1 MNINEEDINNIKLCA
16 QEVLCLASELKILEE
31 KMFLNRDLGALLLN
45 YLPEETQNV
54 DRIIQKLFFISD
66 FLSNILEEEPNSI
79 RKQYDIFSANSL
91 FSKYHNKKN
100 EDLV

>member
-16 QEVLCLASELKILEE
+16 QEVLFVASELKVLEE
-31 KMFLNRDLGALLLN
+31 KMFLNRDLGELLLN